1 MRIDSLTYFTSSLA
15 GMRDNQNVI
24 ARLNQQIASGK
35 ALLAPKDDPV
45 ATERILDLS
54 NRVAARVQFNANQD
68 MAEIALK
75 YETTVVGEMNQVLME
90 ARGLLAGITNAQDAD
105 LLQIHAQQLSG
116 VFKHLLG
123 LANTKNPSG
132 DYIFSGYNTS
142 TQPYANAGGGV
153 ATTYA
158 GTPYPGGTRNIEIE
172 VGRQVQVSDNIY
184 SVFLFADATLADP
197 ADPTADPTNPLY
209 VPGTEHDLLR
219 NLGHAVANLGSG
231 TLTASDINGYV
242 ALIDEAVRRLS
253 LVEHRIAGA
262 LGEIIDTRQTT
273 KAQLVQETNALSDIQ
288 QVDKTAAILELQ
300 TRQTA
305 LEAAGNAYARTSGLS
320 LFSYLR

>member
-15 GMRDNQNVI
+15 GMRDNQNAI

-75 YETTVVGEMNQVLME
+75 YETTVVGEMNQALME

-132 DYIFSGYNTS
+132 DYIFSGYKTS
-142 TQPYANAGGGV
+142 TQPYVNAGGG
-153 ATTYA
+153 APTTYA

-184 SVFLFADATLADP
+184 NVFLFADATLADP
-197 ADPTADPTNPLY
+197 ADPAADPTNPLY

>member
-15 GMRDNQNVI
+15 GMRDNQNAI

-35 ALLAPKDDPV
+35 ALLAPKDDPL

-75 YETTVVGEMNQVLME
+75 YETTVVEEMNQALTE
-90 ARGLLAGITNAQDAD
+90 ARGLLAGITGSQDTE

-116 VFKHLLG
+116 VFNHIVG

-142 TQPYANAGGGV
+142 TQPYTNAGGGV

-158 GTPYPGGTRNIEIE
+158 GTAYPGGIRNIEIE
-172 VGRQVQVSDNIY
+172 VGRQVQVTDNIY
-184 SVFLFADATLADP
+184 SVFMFADATLADT
-197 ADPTADPTNPLY
+197 ADPTADPTNPSY
-209 VPGTEHDLLR
+209 VAGTEHDLLR
-219 NLGHAVANLGSG
+219 NIGHAVANLGSG
-231 TLTASDINGYV
+231 TLTASDIDGYV

-253 LVEHRIAGA
+253 LVEHRISGA
-262 LGEIIDTRQTT
+262 LGEIIDTRETT
-273 KAQLVQETNALSDIQ
+273 KAQMVQETNALSDLQ
-288 QVDKTAAILELQ
+288 QVDKAAAILELQ

-305 LEAAGNAYARTSGLS
+305 LEAAGSAYARTSGLT
-320 LFSYLR
+320 LFTYL